1 MPALCE
7 CKCTY
12 VWAGFLFPFTTMKA
26 IFHHLN
32 SKISINLSKVYHLTC
47 HVHNLVFHLLNETA
61 STKRLIH
68 TCLININLHRWEI
81 KKKRKTKQ
89 KLYFVCV
96 SFSSFFYSIQVFR
109 FILWIVVHTHT
120 RNGVFVCAY
129 IIKI

>member
-81 KKKRKTKQ
+81 KKKEKNKTET
-89 KLYFVCV
+89 LLCVRFFFFFFLFYTSISIYFMNRSAHTYKKWRVCMRI
-96 SFSSFFYSIQVFR
+96 Y
-109 FILWIVVHTHT
+109 
-120 RNGVFVCAY
+120 N
-129 IIKI
+129 